1 MSDEYRQGLVSR
13 RGLTA
18 DDYERVTQLATLCD
32 QSDNITLKINYDTL
46 RTRPGNEINDF
57 LYYERE
63 ELIGFLG
70 LYQFNSHEIEISGMV
85 HPAHRRK
92 GIFSALLSA
101 AKQEVRQRGISKL
114 IFINETNSASGK
126 SFLESLGAK
135 CAFSEYSMKMTQ
147 IKLPQ
152 MKHPIQLRPAMSE
165 DIGVVAHMEAV
176 CFDGN
181 EAELLET
188 MTKQWS
194 GKKDHS
200 VMLIE
205 LSGDVVGTVAMN
217 HADENSAFIHGFCVL
232 PEHQGRGYGRQALA
246 LAIRTALGLQRA
258 NIELEVACANSRAL
272 SLYQSCG
279 FEVMGANDYYVQ
291 MLDDWPAS
299 NP

>member
-1 MSDEYRQGLVSR
+1 MSDEYRQGLFSQH
-13 RGLTA
+13 GLTA
-18 DDYERVTQLATLCD
+18 DDYGRVAQLATLCN

-46 RTRPGNEINDF
+46 RTRPDDEINDF
-57 LYYERE
+57 LYYESE

-126 SFLESLGAK
+126 SFIESHGAK
-135 CAFSEYSMKMTQ
+135 YTFSEYWMKMTQ
-147 IKLPQ
+147 INLPQ
-152 MKHPIQLRPAMSE
+152 MKHPIHLRPATSE
-165 DIGVVAHMEAV
+165 DIGVIAHMTAV
-176 CFDGN
+176 CFDMN

-188 MTKQWS
+188 MKKKRA

-200 VMLIE
+200 VMLIV
-205 LSGDVVGTVAMN
+205 LNGDAIGTLAMN
-217 HADENSAFIHGFCVL
+217 YADKNSAFIYGFCVL

-246 LAIRTALGLQRA
+246 LAIQTALDLQRA
-258 NIELEVACANSRAL
+258 NIELEVACVNSHAL
-272 SLYQSCG
+272 ALYQSCG

-291 MLDDWPAS
+291 MMVE
-299 NP
+299 

>member
-18 DDYERVTQLATLCD
+18 DDYGRVTQLATLCD
-32 QSDNITLKINYDTL
+32 RNDRITLKINYDSL
-46 RTRPGNEINDF
+46 RARPGNEVNDF

-126 SFLESLGAK
+126 SFLESLGATHT
-135 CAFSEYSMKMTQ
+135 FSEYWMKMTQ

-152 MKHPIQLRPAMSE
+152 MKHPIHLRPATSE
-165 DIGVVAHMEAV
+165 DIGVVAHMTAV
-176 CFDGN
+176 CFDMN

-188 MTKQWS
+188 MTKKRAGQ
-194 GKKDHS
+194 KDHS

-205 LSGDVVGTVAMN
+205 LSGDEIGTLAVN
-217 HADENSAFIHGFCVL
+217 HADENSAFIYGFCVL

-246 LAIRTALGLQRA
+246 LAIQTALGLRRT

-291 MLDDWPAS
+291 MLDD
-299 NP
+299 